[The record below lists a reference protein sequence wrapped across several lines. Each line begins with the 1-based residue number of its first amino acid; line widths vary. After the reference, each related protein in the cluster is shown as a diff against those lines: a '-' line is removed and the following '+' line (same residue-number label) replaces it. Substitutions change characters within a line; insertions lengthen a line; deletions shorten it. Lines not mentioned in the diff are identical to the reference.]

1 MDLLENIKLKNKA
14 FRVAEYNKD
23 YFPWLKC

>member
-14 FRVAEYNKD
+14 ILVAEYSKD